1 MKKQN
6 LVVLASLCLLSACST
21 TSQQPVQVEDARE
34 CAKNFSYN
42 GSFLAGRTFKTNLAI
57 MGVSKDE
64 GVERAAKWLAKDG
77 WSITSANK
85 DLGIVT
91 ASQTVSYG
99 EGKTA
104 PLNVAID
111 SISGGVDVAIS
122 FSISGGTT
130 APVNA
135 VKDSFCNILSAIA
148 GE

>member
-6 LVVLASLCLLSACST
+6 LVILVALCLLSACST
-21 TSQQPVQVEDARE
+21 MNQQPVQVEDTRE
-34 CAKNFSYN
+34 CAKNFSYD
-42 GSFLAGRTFKTNLAI
+42 GSFLAGRTFKTHLAI
-57 MGVSKDE
+57 MGVSKE
-64 GVERAAKWLAKDG
+64 EAVERAAKWLAKDG
-77 WSITSANK
+77 WSITNVDK

-104 PLNVAID
+104 PLSVAID

-130 APVNA
+130 SPVNA
-135 VKDSFCNILSAIA
+135 VKDGFCDILSAVA